1 MKIRSLIFSA
11 IVLPLSAQAQ
21 IAVWMSPNDVESA
34 SAPSANISGVATET
48 FTINGGNP
56 FGTNPSGLLAN
67 GATYSNTGSGTGNG
81 TAFLS
86 NGTFGGAATGT
97 YLNGKSGSNTILSL
111 STPAAYFGIYFLAA
125 DAFNDIVISSLGTTL
140 LTFNTQTLLT
150 KLNGGVGTVQAI
162 NGSIYNTADYFGKP
176 GSPGTNPTQAYAY
189 LHFIAEAGVTF
200 DKIELKQ
207 RVGAASFESDNHSIR
222 ATAPTTPGSLVAVP
236 EPSSLLLSLSTL
248 GTLMLVRK
256 RK

>member
-1 MKIRSLIFSA
+1 MKIRTLIFSA
-11 IVLPLSAQAQ
+11 VILPLSAQAQ

-34 SAPSANISGVATET
+34 TAPSANITGVTTEAFSSPFATVPT
-48 FTINGGNP
+48 GVLG
-56 FGTNPSGLLAN
+56 N
-67 GATYSNTGSGTGNG
+67 GASYAVTAGTSSVSNGAFGGQSTGN
-81 TAFLS
+81 
-86 NGTFGGAATGT
+86 
-97 YLNGKSGSNTILSL
+97 YLRGQSGSNTTLTL
-111 STPAAYFGIYFLAA
+111 GTPAAYFGIYFCAA
-125 DAFNDIVISSLGTTL
+125 DAFNDIVISRLGTTL
-140 LTFNTQTLLT
+140 LTFDTATLLT

-162 NGSIYNTADYFGKP
+162 NGSLYNTADYFGKP
-176 GSPGTNPTQAYAY
+176 VSNANPTQAYAY

-222 ATAPTTPGSLVAVP
+222 TTAPVVPGSLVGVP

-248 GTLMLVRK
+248 GSLMLVRK